1 MGEINSD
8 FKMKTAEW
16 RGYVKRAL
24 EDIGEAQKEMKEEFK
39 QGQQEIKYRLE
50 KLENRMTGVQVK
62 VGAIGGT
69 VALVVTIVTLLLK
82 HFLFG

>member
-16 RGYVKRAL
+16 QGYVKRAL
-24 EDIGEAQKEMKEEFK
+24 EDIACSQKE
-39 QGQQEIKYRLE
+39 IKRRLE
-50 KLENRMTGVQVK
+50 KLETRITGVQVK